1 MVHLELGR
9 PNSSVLN
16 AARALADRFQA
27 SVLGIAASQPFQVI
41 YGDAAYSGEV
51 IEQNSEELERQFKEA
66 EKEFRAAFRERPE
79 HCEWRSMLEPVS
91 LADYLAQEACAANL
105 IITGVNRSDGIL
117 DGPRH
122 VDVASLIME
131 AGRPVLIVP
140 PNVIALE
147 LGEVVIGWKDSR
159 EARRAVLD
167 ALPYLKL
174 AARVT
179 VVEFVDKDDIEVTAS
194 RLGDI
199 KRWLAQNDVEA
210 VAVALPSDGDTSK
223 QLNIF
228 AGERSVDLIVAGAYG
243 HTRLREWVLGGV
255 TEDLLLRANRCVLVS
270 H

>member
-1 MVHLELGR
+1 
-9 PNSSVLN
+9 
-16 AARALADRFQA
+16 
-27 SVLGIAASQPFQVI
+27 
-41 YGDAAYSGEV
+41 
-51 IEQNSEELERQFKEA
+51 
-66 EKEFRAAFRERPE
+66 
-79 HCEWRSMLEPVS
+79 
-91 LADYLAQEACAANL
+91 LADYLAQASCAANL